1 MLVCGGII
9 IVLIGIMSMLL
20 GRSIDR
26 PISRVNDTVNRI
38 RQDNDLRLKIELQG
52 ADEMAQLAGNL
63 DVMLG
68 AFATS
73 SAT

>member
-52 ADEMAQLAGNL
+52 RTRWPSWQAIW
-63 DVMLG
+63 
-68 AFATS
+68 T
-73 SAT
+73 